1 MFDLYTKLGNK
12 LKKHE
17 IIKKIKS
24 AKYFL
29 TDVDGVLTD
38 GGFYYND
45 TGKIFKK
52 FGPHDSDGFK
62 IIKSYGIDI
71 FSITADKRGYP
82 ITQKRLSDMG
92 VNIALVSETERL
104 NWVSRKFNFNETI
117 FVGDGYYDIPL
128 IEKSLLGIA
137 PANAPEVVKASA
149 DYITRSFGGNG
160 VIFEIAL
167 LLEEGK
173 I

>member
-1 MFDLYTKLGNK
+1 M
-12 LKKHE
+12 KKNE
-17 IIKKIKS
+17 IIRKIKS

-62 IIKSYGIDI
+62 IIKSHGIDI

-92 VNIALVSETERL
+92 INISLVSESERFG
-104 NWVSRKFNFNETI
+104 WASSKFNLNETI
-117 FVGDGYYDIPL
+117 FVGDGYHDIPL

-137 PANAPEVVKASA
+137 PANAPDVVKVSA
-149 DYITRSFGGNG
+149 DHVTKSVGGNG

-167 LLEEGK
+167 LLKEGK

>member
-1 MFDLYTKLGNK
+1 
-12 LKKHE
+12 
-17 IIKKIKS
+17 
-24 AKYFL
+24 
-29 TDVDGVLTD
+29 
-38 GGFYYND
+38 
-45 TGKIFKK
+45 
-52 FGPHDSDGFK
+52 
-62 IIKSYGIDI
+62 
-71 FSITADKRGYP
+71 
-82 ITQKRLSDMG
+82 MG